1 MLTSDLLIPLM
12 FIHSEDLL
20 KVLPRLQLRAFDF
33 EKHPVCGL
41 QLLNCS
47 LQVSQP
53 RFPGAT
59 ELTQAA
65 SGNMPVLLPLQGGAR
80 GLQGRGT
87 SIRSASR
94 RHFNTAV
101 CLTNTL

>member
-33 EKHPVCGL
+33 EKHLVCGL

-47 LQVSQP
+47 LQVLKP
-53 RFPGAT
+53 GFPGAT

-65 SGNMPVLLPLQGGAR
+65 SGNMPVLSAPSRWGQRVTGQRDQHPLS
-80 GLQGRGT
+80 LQT
-87 SIRSASR
+87 S
-94 RHFNTAV
+94 
-101 CLTNTL
+101 L